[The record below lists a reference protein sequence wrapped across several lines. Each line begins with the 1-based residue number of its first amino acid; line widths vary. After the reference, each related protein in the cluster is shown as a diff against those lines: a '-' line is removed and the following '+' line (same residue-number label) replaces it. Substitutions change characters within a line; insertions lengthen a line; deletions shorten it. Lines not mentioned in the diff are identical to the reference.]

1 MNFFFFLN
9 HNNFYE
15 IKVLYSKPLIALPF
29 IQTLLLLQLSLFL
42 VPNSFKVSIAKPT
55 EHTHTHTHT
64 QRKMNCCALFLNSTI
79 FPITINIKSVTFKN
93 QSFFL
98 RQSSVVSANL
108 STITKHK
115 SLSSVH
121 SNSLRVLEWDKL
133 CDSVSSFATTSF
145 GREAT
150 KVSLSLSLSLSQTLL
165 QILNECF
172 ITFFFFFLCVCVRH
186 SCGL

>member
-1 MNFFFFLN
+1 
-9 HNNFYE
+9 
-15 IKVLYSKPLIALPF
+15 
-29 IQTLLLLQLSLFL
+29 
-42 VPNSFKVSIAKPT
+42 
-55 EHTHTHTHT
+55 
-64 QRKMNCCALFLNSTI
+64 MNCCALFLNSTI

-150 KVSLSLSLSLSQTLL
+150 KVSLSLSNSASNSQWM
-165 QILNECF
+165 F
-172 ITFFFFFLCVCVRH
+172 HHFFFFFFLCVLGTAVVSESNVRRE
-186 SCGL
+186 SEAFGRDQCGRGNVQPWWL

>member
-1 MNFFFFLN
+1 
-9 HNNFYE
+9 
-15 IKVLYSKPLIALPF
+15 
-29 IQTLLLLQLSLFL
+29 
-42 VPNSFKVSIAKPT
+42 
-55 EHTHTHTHT
+55 
-64 QRKMNCCALFLNSTI
+64 MNCCALFLNSTL

-150 KVSLSLSLSLSQTLL
+150 KVSLSLKLCFKFSMNVSSLFLFLFSL
-165 QILNECF
+165 
-172 ITFFFFFLCVCVRH
+172 CVRH
-186 SCGL
+186 SCGLWIKRTKRVWGFWKRPMRPWKCTTMVVVDWTLPALMLFLLVHCS

>member
-1 MNFFFFLN
+1 
-9 HNNFYE
+9 
-15 IKVLYSKPLIALPF
+15 
-29 IQTLLLLQLSLFL
+29 
-42 VPNSFKVSIAKPT
+42 
-55 EHTHTHTHT
+55 
-64 QRKMNCCALFLNSTI
+64 MNCCALFLNSTI

-150 KVSLSLSLSLSQTLL
+150 KVSLSLSQTLL

-172 ITFFFFFLCVCVRH
+172 IILLCFFCCFVFLCVLGTAVVSESNVRRE
-186 SCGL
+186 SEAFGRDQCGRGNVQPWWL

>member
-1 MNFFFFLN
+1 MNFFLKN

-15 IKVLYSKPLIALPF
+15 IKVLYSKPLVALSF
-29 IQTLLLLQLSLFL
+29 IQTLLPLQLSLFL
-42 VPNSFKVSIAKPT
+42 VPNGFKVSIAKPT
-55 EHTHTHTHT
+55 EHTHTHT

-121 SNSLRVLEWDKL
+121 SNGLRVLEWDKL

-150 KVSLSLSLSLSQTLL
+150 KVSLSLSNSASNSQ
-165 QILNECF
+165 
-172 ITFFFFFLCVCVRH
+172 
-186 SCGL
+186 

>member
-1 MNFFFFLN
+1 MRLKYYTPNHSLLFPLSKHYYYYNFPSFWFR
-9 HNNFYE
+9 
-15 IKVLYSKPLIALPF
+15 IVSKFQQQSP
-29 IQTLLLLQLSLFL
+29 Q
-42 VPNSFKVSIAKPT
+42 N
-55 EHTHTHTHT
+55 THTHT
-64 QRKMNCCALFLNSTI
+64 QGKMNCCALFLNSTI

-150 KVSLSLSLSLSQTLL
+150 KVSLSLSLSLSLSNSASNSQ
-165 QILNECF
+165 
-172 ITFFFFFLCVCVRH
+172 
-186 SCGL
+186 

>member
-1 MNFFFFLN
+1 
-9 HNNFYE
+9 
-15 IKVLYSKPLIALPF
+15 
-29 IQTLLLLQLSLFL
+29 
-42 VPNSFKVSIAKPT
+42 
-55 EHTHTHTHT
+55 
-64 QRKMNCCALFLNSTI
+64 MNCCALFLNSTL

-150 KVSLSLSLSLSQTLL
+150 KVSLSLSLSLSLKL
-165 QILNECF
+165 CF
-172 ITFFFFFLCVCVRH
+172 KFSMNVSSLFSFFFLCVLGTAVVSESNVRRE
-186 SCGL
+186 SEAFGRDQCGRGNVQPWWL